1 MYGYKI
7 DDNESIVFSTKKDYI
22 KAINNLKKQGF
33 EKITKGFYF
42 NKITKQF
49 CRTSEVYSV

>member
-7 DDNESIVFSTKKDYI
+7 DDDESIIFSTKKDYL

-33 EKITKGFYF
+33 EKITKGFWY
-42 NKITKQF
+42 NKLTKQF
-49 CRTSEVYSV
+49 CRTSEIYSI